1 MIKLVKYY
9 FEYKD
14 RPEVFKRGT
23 QQKISTPKKSSNR
36 KSKVSNDVK
45 PVKGV
50 KSKGAITLFLLS
62 QNSVKLV

>member
-23 QQKISTPKKSSNR
+23 QKIPTPKKFRNR
-36 KSKVSNDVK
+36 KASNGIS
-45 PVKGV
+45 PVIKE
-50 KSKGAITLFLLS
+50 
-62 QNSVKLV
+62 